1 MLTKKSKLIDLILE
15 TLNNEIASLTL
26 SAKAAHEA
34 ATHEESKAEDS
45 HDTRGLE
52 ASYLAGAQ
60 QARIQ
65 SLMKVITFFQLLK
78 IRNFQPTDPVSI
90 GACIDLKLDGKIVT
104 YFLASHGGG
113 ISVSIEGKPVQVITP
128 LAPLGE
134 ALLDKFVGDSVEVES
149 RNINREYEIILI
161 W

>member
-1 MLTKKSKLIDLILE
+1 MLAKKSKLIDLILK
-15 TLNNEIASLTL
+15 TLDSEVASLTL

-65 SLMKVITFFQLLK
+65 TLLKVITFFQFFK
-78 IRNFQPTDPVSI
+78 IRDFQPTDPVSI
-90 GACIDLKLDGKIVT
+90 GACIDLKLEGKEVT

-113 ISVSIEGKPVQVITP
+113 MSVSLEGKSIQVITP
-128 LAPLGE
+128 QAPLGE
-134 ALLDKFVGDSVEVES
+134 TLMDKFVGDTIEIES
-149 RNINREYEIILI
+149 RNVIREYEVILI